1 MLERASKPCKTS
13 YGLLS
18 PGCELEFKLGL
29 SPENRLS
36 DLMIF
41 LIPRLKRLAASIG
54 FAFAAFAMTV
64 VVSEFNP
71 NGSAAYAR
79 TVGSISVEGN
89 RRVDDD
95 TIVAYISVQPGQNYS
110 EFEVDESLKALF
122 ATGLFSDVQIF
133 RKGNVLVVRVEENPI
148 LNRVAF
154 EGNDRLKDEALA
166 AIVQSK
172 ARGVFTRAKV
182 QNDTQRVLEMYRR
195 SGRFDARVSPV
206 VIDLPQNRVDLV
218 FEIEESA
225 KTSISRVSFIG
236 NTAYSDGKL
245 REVVDTSQKNFLS
258 FLSGNDIYDPDKLGA
273 DEERLRRFYYR
284 KGYADFRIIS
294 AVADLD
300 KERNVFF
307 VTFTVDEGERYE
319 FGEIEIDSAIIGLD
333 PEALRGSLLTKSG
346 KTYNAD
352 KVEKSLEEL
361 TLEASRIG
369 FPFVKVRPRGERDYE
384 QHIIHLTYVIDEGP
398 RVYVERIN
406 IRGNTRTRDYVIRR
420 EFDLAEGDAYN
431 RVLVDRAERQLK
443 ALGYFASVKITREP
457 GSSPDRVILNVVV
470 EDQPTGELSFGAG
483 YSTGDGVIGDISLTE
498 KNFMGRGYFV
508 KASLSAG
515 TDKQNY
521 DFAFTDPYFLG
532 RKMSA
537 GFDVFSRFAEEDTY
551 ETEKVGGGVRLG
563 LPIRENLGLSLRYS
577 FVSSETVVTD
587 VANASQAVKDAA
599 AEGTVVTS
607 SVGYTLTYNTV
618 DSTKLPRD
626 GEFLKVTQDFAGV
639 GGDVSYIRSLVDAR
653 IYRQLH
659 TDWDLV
665 GSIIVKG
672 GNITGLGE
680 DVRYSDAFFK
690 GGSAVRGFKSF
701 GPRDTAADEAIGGNT
716 FWTASAEV
724 NFPIWGIPDS
734 FGVRAAVFA
743 DAGSLFG
750 ADNRDGG
757 ATFVDEASVRSSVGA
772 SVIWQSPFGPLRG
785 DIAQVLTGE
794 SYDEEQFFRFGGGAA
809 F

>member
-1 MLERASKPCKTS
+1 MNFLISRLIRAA
-13 YGLLS
+13 
-18 PGCELEFKLGL
+18 GL
-29 SPENRLS
+29 SGLAIVFMATFVIAS
-36 DLMIF
+36 DF
-41 LIPRLKRLAASIG
+41 YPNAS
-54 FAFAAFAMTV
+54 AAF
-64 VVSEFNP
+64 
-71 NGSAAYAR
+71 AR

-89 RRVDDD
+89 QRVDDD
-95 TIVAYISVQPGQNYS
+95 TIEAYISVQPGQQYS

-133 RKGNVLVVRVEENPI
+133 RKGNTLIIRVEENPI

-154 EGNDRLKDEALA
+154 EGNDRLKDEALG

-172 ARGVFTRAKV
+172 PRGVFTRAKV

-206 VIDLPQNRVDLV
+206 IIDLPQNRVDLV

-236 NTAYSDGKL
+236 NRAYSDGKL

-319 FGEIEIDSAIIGLD
+319 FGEVEIDSAIIGLD
-333 PEALRGSLLTKSG
+333 PELLRRSVLTKPG

-361 TLEASRIG
+361 TLEASRLG

-384 QHIIHLTYVIDEGP
+384 QHVIHLTYVIDEGA

-443 ALGYFASVKITREP
+443 ALGYFTSVRITREP

-483 YSTGDGVIGDISLTE
+483 YSTNDGVIGDVSLTE
-498 KNFMGRGYFV
+498 RNFMGRGYFV

-515 TDKQNY
+515 TAKRNY

-532 RKMSA
+532 RKLSA
-537 GFDVFSRFAEEDTY
+537 GFDVFSRHNEEDSY
-551 ETEKVGGGVRLG
+551 DSEKVGGGIRLG
-563 LPIRENLGLSLRYS
+563 LPIRENLGLSLRYG
-577 FVSSETVVTD
+577 FVSAETTVTD
-587 VANASQAVKDAA
+587 AGTASQAVKDAA
-599 AEGTVVTS
+599 AEGKIVTS
-607 SVGYTLTYNTV
+607 SVGYTLTYNTI
-618 DSTKLPRD
+618 DSTKQPRD
-626 GEFLKVTQDFAGV
+626 GEYLKISQDFAGV
-639 GGDVSYIRSLVDAR
+639 GGDVSYVRTLVDAR
-653 IYRQLH
+653 VYRQLH

-665 GSIIVKG
+665 GSVILKG
-672 GNITGLGE
+672 GNIIGIGE

-690 GGSAVRGFKSF
+690 GGGLVRGFKSL
-701 GPRDTAADEAIGGNT
+701 GPRDIPTDSAIGGNT
-716 FWTASAEV
+716 YWSASAEV
-724 NFPIWGIPDS
+724 NFPVWGIPDS
-734 FGVRAAVFA
+734 FGIRAAVFA

-757 ATFVDEASVRSSVGA
+757 VAFVDDASIRSSVGA
-772 SVIWQSPFGPLRG
+772 SIIWQSPFGPLRG
-785 DIAQVLTGE
+785 DIAQTLTGE